1 MRPGGRLIQFCF
13 ADKGHSEAYAPFQIG
28 EEELRAAFVVP
39 DWSLNTLRIDRMV
52 TSMPPRPV
60 RDMLAERG
68 VEREIDE
75 TGARFLLPMWVLE
88 AQRI

>member
-1 MRPGGRLIQFCF
+1 MN
-13 ADKGHSEAYAPFQIG
+13 APFRIG
-28 EEELRAAFVVP
+28 EDELRAAFVVP

-68 VEREIDE
+68 VELEIDE
-75 TGARFLLPMWVLE
+75 SGALLLPMWVLE